1 MIFIWTWQV
10 LGQAKVCGKTSI
22 RLPNAER
29 QVEIELIYI
38 LPAF

>member
-10 LGQAKVCGKTSI
+10 LGQAKVFGKTSI
-22 RLPNAER
+22 RLANAER